1 MITEIKMYVTG
12 NIDGAYLHSIMQYGL
27 MFFGNS
33 SNSAN
38 IYKVQRKRIR
48 IIRGCRSRE
57 LCRGLFNNLNI
68 LPLESRN
75 AKIQK

>member
-12 NIDGAYLHSIMQYGL
+12 NIDGAYLHSIMQHGL
-27 MFFGNS
+27 IFLGNS

-38 IYKVQRKRIR
+38 IYTVQKKRIR

-57 LCRGLFNNLNI
+57 CCRSLFNNLHI
-68 LPLESRN
+68 LPLQS
-75 AKIQK
+75 Q